1 MKLSDDPN
9 HNDTS
14 QLTISPKA
22 SIVTPI
28 NQTPE
33 PPAPTLKCHYTNSA
47 YTIDLRREGWYRV
60 TSLRRDRR
68 SKTYPSIFIQGTYNS
83 LTSLVYGHLE
93 KIAFLLSDKAFNK
106 LLNNIRNDYLEMEI
120 HFAKSNAQE

>member
-1 MKLSDDPN
+1 MNLSDDPN

-14 QLTISPKA
+14 PLTISSKA

-28 NQTPE
+28 TQTPE

-60 TSLRRDRR
+60 TSLRKGR
-68 SKTYPSIFIQGTYNS
+68 KNKNYPSIFIQGTYDS
-83 LTSLVYGHLE
+83 LMSLVYGHLE
-93 KIAFLLSDKAFNK
+93 RIAFLLSDKAFNK
-106 LLNNIRNDYLEMEI
+106 LMNDIRSDYLEMEI